1 MTYTGNV
8 FIPYFSGPATYEA
21 FVHST
26 LPPWASELLQMIA
39 MSCDVLTVTGAF
51 LHGLRVVSDGS
62 VWDGNQGAYGWAL
75 GNDLGERVAKG
86 MGPASGPHP
95 DSFHAKAYGMLAAL
109 CF

>member
-1 MTYTGNV
+1 
-8 FIPYFSGPATYEA
+8 
-21 FVHST
+21 
-26 LPPWASELLQMIA
+26 
-39 MSCDVLTVTGAF
+39 MSCDVLTVTGALF

-62 VWDGNQGAYGWAL
+62 VWDGNQGADGWAL